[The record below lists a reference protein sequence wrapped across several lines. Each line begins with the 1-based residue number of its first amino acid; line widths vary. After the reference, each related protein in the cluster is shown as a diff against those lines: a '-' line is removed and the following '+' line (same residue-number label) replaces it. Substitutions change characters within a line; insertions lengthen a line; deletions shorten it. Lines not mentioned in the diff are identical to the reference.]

1 MTKLCKC
8 SWTFLVLELPK
19 GTQAMQRKK
28 ERMKERKKV
37 RKKKKERKK
46 ERKKKM
52 SFKFFACNSS
62 SFLET

>member
-28 ERMKERKKV
+28 ERTKE
-37 RKKKKERKK
+37 KEQQHLYVLHRTQ
-46 ERKKKM
+46 
-52 SFKFFACNSS
+52 
-62 SFLET
+62 L